1 MLTST
6 SKRKTQNRRK
16 AKKKKAKSNG
26 VMLDSSFFH
35 SPVSGLVITYVYM
48 YRNLIKRALRARL
61 VYGNPNVNR
70 VVSFEYMNCQLA
82 WSEFSILNLIKKGKG
97 PKKNIL
103 LLFYMLPEGQQI
115 LFSNLCHPS
124 FESLHLLLSLL
135 NSSSVKNFLR
145 PFSEEK
151 SLDSSADDTLCPICQ
166 RKPTNLFLAIPSQ
179 HRHIY
184 DVVPPDT
191 VLVSSLGK
199 RSTAEEQ
206 IKKKNP
212 AVMKISPWMLARL
225 NSEDV
230 LKAAAENSPA
240 CSSKELH
247 RFHCKLKSVLFSYG
261 IS

>member
-1 MLTST
+1 MSIDIPDATNNLNTKMEDNELDDTNNEVNGNDSEDAST
-6 SKRKTQNRRK
+6 GYEMTIQHDELS
-16 AKKKKAKSNG
+16 KKKKRKIIAKLCGTRSHYAYQHVEKKNAKQKESKTKKG
-26 VMLDSSFFH
+26 KE
-35 SPVSGLVITYVYM
+35 

-70 VVSFEYMNCQLA
+70 AVSFEYKNCQLA
-82 WSEFSILNLIKKGKG
+82 WSEFS
-97 PKKNIL
+97 
-103 LLFYMLPEGQQI
+103 
-115 LFSNLCHPS
+115 
-124 FESLHLLLSLL
+124 ESLHLLLPLL

-151 SLDSSADDTLCPICQ
+151 SSDSSVDDTLCPICE
-166 RKPTNLFLAIPSQ
+166 RKPTNPILAIPSQ
-179 HRHIY
+179 H
-184 DVVPPDT
+184 
-191 VLVSSLGK
+191 SSLGK
-199 RSTAEEQ
+199 RSMTEEQ

-212 AVMKISPWMLARL
+212 GVMKISPWMLARL